1 MFALLNRQLGNAVAM
16 RVCGVAVKG
25 SMMEPLCKT
34 FAFSSRPIHPS
45 SSDSGHIELIF
56 GPMFSGKT
64 TELIR
69 RIRRYNHAKKKCLI
83 IKSAKDLRYGD
94 DEAAYTHDKEKMKA
108 IPAVRLFDIEHAAKE
123 YNCIGIDE
131 GQFFPDV
138 VEFAEQFANQ
148 GKTVV
153 VAALDATFERKPFGT
168 VLQLIPLAESVT
180 KLTSVCMICNGEA
193 AFTKRT
199 TTDTQVELIG
209 GSDVYMSVCRSC
221 FHLGD
226 PARPKKSSAHTPPM
240 ESANS
245 SHSNR
250 S

>member
-1 MFALLNRQLGNAVAM
+1 MFAILNRRLSNVVAM
-16 RVCGVAVKG
+16 RVCTIAVK
-25 SMMEPLCKT
+25 SSTTRPLHKAV
-34 FAFSSRPIHPS
+34 AFSSRPIHPS

-108 IPAVRLFDIEHAAKE
+108 IPAVRLFDIEHTAKE

-153 VAALDATFERKPFGT
+153 VAALDATFERKPFGS

-193 AFTKRT
+193 SFTKRT
-199 TTDTQVELIG
+199 TSDKQVELIG

-221 FHLGD
+221 FHLED
-226 PARPKKSSAHTPPM
+226 PSKSKTSSVHTSPTDS
-240 ESANS
+240 EG
-245 SHSNR
+245 SHSNKP
-250 S
+250 